1 MQSKFLLWG
10 FSVQIIFTT
19 FVMVGVKMLGIR
31 IHLNQDKREP
41 ARGPLVY
48 LAFGI
53 SCNFAILLDNS
64 QEIFRKTKT
73 MAELLLL
80 AGIGVLFLCLILTL
94 LALLLLSG
102 LFETIEVKT
111 GKPPLG
117 EVVIAYK
124 FCRGPY
130 KECGP
135 VFTEVCGLTPQG
147 QKTVGIYYDDPE
159 VVRFLFYLLPRQT
172 LMLKTPLSCMRG
184 MSVCMTSFSFHD
196 K

>member
-1 MQSKFLLWG
+1 
-10 FSVQIIFTT
+10 
-19 FVMVGVKMLGIR
+19 
-31 IHLNQDKREP
+31 
-41 ARGPLVY
+41 
-48 LAFGI
+48 
-53 SCNFAILLDNS
+53 
-64 QEIFRKTKT
+64 

-80 AGIGVLFLCLILTL
+80 AGIGALFLCLILTL

-159 VVRFLFYLLPRQT
+159 AVRFLFCLLTRTDTHVKNYVFIYTICPF
-172 LMLKTPLSCMRG
+172 
-184 MSVCMTSFSFHD
+184 V
-196 K
+196 

>member
-1 MQSKFLLWG
+1 
-10 FSVQIIFTT
+10 
-19 FVMVGVKMLGIR
+19 
-31 IHLNQDKREP
+31 
-41 ARGPLVY
+41 
-48 LAFGI
+48 
-53 SCNFAILLDNS
+53 
-64 QEIFRKTKT
+64 
-73 MAELLLL
+73 MAEVLLL

-94 LALLLLSG
+94 IALLLLSG
-102 LFETIEVKT
+102 LFESIEVKT

-147 QKTVGIYYDDPE
+147 QRTVGIYYDDPE
-159 VVRFLFYLLPRQT
+159 VVRFRTNSQHRQT
-172 LMLKTPLSCMRG
+172 KPTLKLYTGGVFCIYPQ
-184 MSVCMTSFSFHD
+184 MTSFSFLLY

>member
-1 MQSKFLLWG
+1 MA
-10 FSVQIIFTT
+10 
-19 FVMVGVKMLGIR
+19 GVKMIDIR
-31 IHLNQDKREP
+31 INPDQEKREP
-41 ARGPLVY
+41 ACKPPVY

-53 SCNFAILLDNS
+53 FCHFSIQLDNS
-64 QEIFRKTKT
+64 QEKFRKTKT

-80 AGIGVLFLCLILTL
+80 AGVGVLFLCLILTL

-159 VVRFLFYLLPRQT
+159 VVRLLFCLLPRADT
-172 LMLKTPLSCMRG
+172 HVTNFVELHARHIRLYDVILISL
-184 MSVCMTSFSFHD
+184 
-196 K
+196 

>member
-1 MQSKFLLWG
+1 MA
-10 FSVQIIFTT
+10 
-19 FVMVGVKMLGIR
+19 GVKMLDTR
-31 IHLNQDKREP
+31 INPYQEKREP
-41 ARGPLVY
+41 AYKPPVY

-53 SCNFAILLDNS
+53 SSHIRYCWRTVKRSF
-64 QEIFRKTKT
+64 EKTKT

-80 AGIGVLFLCLILTL
+80 AGIGALFLCLILTL

-159 VVRFLFYLLPRQT
+159 VVRFLFCLLIRT
-172 LMLKTPLSCMRG
+172 DTHVKNCVELHARYVRLYDVILISL
-184 MSVCMTSFSFHD
+184 
-196 K
+196 